1 MFKFHIMP
9 TATPIPLTYKQ
20 DNSTAIIYPTIVQAS
35 KSLILVDVGYTATLP
50 QLLSALRQMQ
60 VHPEQLTAICITHDD
75 IDHIEALA
83 AVANLAPQ
91 ASIYAHTLE
100 IPALQGDV
108 TSERLIQARS
118 GLPSLQH
125 ADAATQQWAASFI
138 AAQEA
143 IERLPITYAV
153 ADKTIIENTLM
164 AIATPGHTQ
173 GHTSYYVQA
182 TKTLIAGDAIVIK
195 ADGTLDIANP
205 QFTLNIA
212 AAANSVQKLAMLP
225 IQQLICYHGGVFNGN
240 IAAAFEA
247 LIQKYTHEIFN

>member
-1 MFKFHIMP
+1 ML
-9 TATPIPLTYKQ
+9 TVTSVPLTFTQ
-20 DNSTAIIYPTIVQAS
+20 GNHTEIIHPTIVQTS

-50 QLLSALRQMQ
+50 QLLSALRQMKVQ
-60 VHPEQLTAICITHDD
+60 REQLTAICITHDD

-91 ASIYAHTLE
+91 AAIYAHTLE

-108 TSERLIQARS
+108 PSERLIQARTN
-118 GLPSLQH
+118 LQALKH

-143 IERLPITYAV
+143 IERVPITHAV

-164 AIATPGHTQ
+164 AIATPGHTK
-173 GHTSYYVQA
+173 GHTSYYIQA
-182 TKTLIAGDAIVIK
+182 TETLIAGDAIVIN
-195 ADGTLDIANP
+195 ADSTLDIANP

-212 AAANSVQKLAMLP
+212 AAFNSVRKLAMLP
-225 IQQLICYHGGVFNGN
+225 IQQLICYHGGILKGN

-247 LIQKYTHEIFN
+247 LIQKYTHEIFK